1 MKWQFAEVTVTMKHT
16 KTSVVML
23 LSCVESEQ
31 QQHEM

>member
-1 MKWQFAEVTVTMKHT
+1 MKWQFVEVTVTLMKHT

-31 QQHEM
+31 QQH